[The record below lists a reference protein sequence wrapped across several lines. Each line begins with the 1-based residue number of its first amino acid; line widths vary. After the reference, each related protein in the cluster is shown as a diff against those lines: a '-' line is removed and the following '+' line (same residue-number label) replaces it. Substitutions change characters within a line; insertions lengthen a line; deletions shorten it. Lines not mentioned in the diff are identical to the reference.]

1 MKKYPVRCPVTAYL
15 HVMGGHWKP
24 IIVWYIRSKPLRFKE
39 LQEAMPDI
47 STKVLSA
54 QLKELEEDV
63 ILLRKTFNE
72 VPPRVEYSLTNYGKS
87 LLPALTVLREWGLK
101 HLKINK
107 HILHPQSEWNKKL
120 KITQTLK

>member
-15 HVMGGHWKP
+15 NVMDGHWKP
-24 IIVWYIRSKPLRFKE
+24 IIVWYIRNKPLRFKE

-47 STKVLSA
+47 STKVLSE

-63 ILLRKTFNE
+63 ILVRKTFNE
-72 VPPRVEYSLTNYGKS
+72 TPPRVEYSLTNYGKS

-120 KITQTLK
+120 KIAQTKK